1 MEIKLTL
8 LNKTKIIIK
17 MNNKLATRLI
27 ILILFRQSRKQR
39 NKRKIKSWDSTR

>member
-17 MNNKLATRLI
+17 MNNRLATRLI

-39 NKRKIKSWDSTR
+39 NKRKIKSLDSTR